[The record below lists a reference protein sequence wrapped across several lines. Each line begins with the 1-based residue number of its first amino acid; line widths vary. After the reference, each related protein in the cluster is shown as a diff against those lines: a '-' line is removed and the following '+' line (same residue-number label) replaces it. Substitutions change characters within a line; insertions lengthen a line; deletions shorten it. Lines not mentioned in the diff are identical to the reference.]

1 MSSFMKS
8 AELTSDGL
16 YLLLGWCWL
25 LYDVRLVMGNAAR
38 EEEGC
43 THLGADVVGG
53 RWHWVLR
60 SMFPSWFLL
69 KNMKYP

>member
-1 MSSFMKS
+1 MSSFVKS

-16 YLLLGWCWL
+16 FLLRGWCWL

-43 THLGADVVGG
+43 THLELMLWEGGGTGYCAPCSPVG
-53 RWHWVLR
+53 
-60 SMFPSWFLL
+60 FC
-69 KNMKYP
+69 